1 MIMAAVCHITLF
13 DTCTVPSIR
22 SQTTERHS
30 DFSTSR
36 RQCLMCAVFSFQ
48 KVNNFSSL
56 SDMKDRLLYML
67 CVYMCVPISTQYH
80 PQGSFFPRFPFLLLL
95 AFSSF
100 PRSCSKLFIVR
111 RKERLSK
118 LVPYIKADPIVST
131 SLTPQCPPSQL
142 CCSKTGRQGKPQK
155 KSCFL
160 YPPDTYQWG
169 GGKNWWGV
177 EKSGVKVWE
186 CVWESAKSTH
196 LHLCMHVL
204 KCVSFVFMCRTHTLV
219 ARGFRRPRG
228 LMCWCDMALIVA
240 AAANEIT
247 MRSERPTVGRPV
259 RCHCLNPY

>member
-1 MIMAAVCHITLF
+1 MAAVCHITLF

-169 GGKNWWGV
+169 GGK
-177 EKSGVKVWE
+177 K
-186 CVWESAKSTH
+186 
-196 LHLCMHVL
+196 L
-204 KCVSFVFMCRTHTLV
+204 
-219 ARGFRRPRG
+219 
-228 LMCWCDMALIVA
+228 
-240 AAANEIT
+240 
-247 MRSERPTVGRPV
+247 MRSGEEWSESVGMCV
-259 RCHCLNPY
+259 RECEKYASTFMHACAQMCFFRVYVPHAHVGGSRVSAAQGFDVLMRHGPHCRCSS